1 MAAPRI
7 YSAVPLCAGESLSLD
22 ESARRHVG
30 QVLRLKAGQS
40 ITLFDGHG
48 GQFPATIDRIER
60 REIVANIGQ
69 QEPIEQESPLTTH
82 LFQGISKGERM
93 DYAIQKATEI
103 GVTSITPLLCERT
116 VVRIE
121 PKRMEKKMAHWQ
133 GVAISACEQ
142 CGRNQLPEIRPVLS
156 LKEALSHA
164 GGSRIVLDPDGDH
177 RLSDLPPNQQAV
189 SLLIGP
195 EGGLSPSELDQ
206 ANSHEFSRVRIG
218 PRVLRTE
225 TATVVALT
233 ALQQLWG
240 DY

>member
-7 YSAVPLCAGESLSLD
+7 YSALPLRAEESLSLD

-30 QVLRLKAGQS
+30 QVLRLKAGQP

-48 GQFPATIDRIER
+48 GQFPATIDRVER
-60 REIVANIGQ
+60 REIIANIGQ
-69 QEPIEQESPLTTH
+69 KEPIEQESPLTTH
-82 LFQGISKGERM
+82 LLQGISKGERM

-133 GVAISACEQ
+133 RVAISACEQ
-142 CGRNQLPEIRPVLS
+142 CGRNQLPEIRPVLP
-156 LKEALSHA
+156 LKGALSHVE
-164 GGSRIVLDPDGDH
+164 GSRVVLDPEGNH
-177 RLSDLPPNQQAV
+177 RLSDLSPTQQPG
-189 SLLIGP
+189 SLLLGP
-195 EGGLSPSELDQ
+195 EGGLSPPELEQ
-206 ANSHEFSRVRIG
+206 AHNHAFSRVRIG

-233 ALQQLWG
+233 ALHQLWG

>member
-7 YSAVPLCAGESLSLD
+7 YSAMPLRAEQRLSLD

-30 QVLRLKAGQS
+30 QVLRLKPGTPL
-40 ITLFDGHG
+40 TLFDGHG
-48 GQFPATIDRIER
+48 GQFPATIETIER
-60 REIVANIGQ
+60 RNIVVNIGKHD
-69 QEPIEQESPLTTH
+69 PIEQESPLITH

-103 GVTSITPLLCERT
+103 GIHSITPLLCERT

-133 GVAISACEQ
+133 GVAIAACEQ
-142 CGRNQLPEIRPVLS
+142 CGRNQVPRIHPAIPF
-156 LKEALSHA
+156 KEALTHA
-164 GGSRIVLDPDGDH
+164 DGRLVVLDPEGDQ
-177 RLSDLPPNQQAV
+177 RLPDLSPEQQTV

-206 ANSHEFSRVRIG
+206 ANHHGFNRVRIG

-233 ALQQLWG
+233 TLQQLWG
-240 DY
+240 DF